1 MKSLA
6 PTASFF
12 FYSHCNWS
20 GFADV
25 LSLCVCVGLCVYV
38 SMCVDHF
45 QFIFQRGVVRHQN
58 WTRPKQWNNPRLTD
72 WLGGTWRQ
80 NSFSLKPTEF
90 VDACPCPSLPLLVL
104 SILSFLPLLLFCC
117 LFPLFHFTRSPFHHQ
132 LRLWLCTLC
141 VFNVVKQLEQ
151 TENLG

>member
-6 PTASFF
+6 PSVSSPC
-12 FYSHCNWS
+12 FYSHCSWS

-25 LSLCVCVGLCVYV
+25 LGLCMSVCMSV
-38 SMCVDHF
+38 CVDHF
-45 QFIFQRGVVRHQN
+45 QFIFQRGVVRHRN

-72 WLGGTWRQ
+72 WLEALGAKTRLAWSQR
-80 NSFSLKPTEF
+80 SLQTPAPATPLSP
-90 VDACPCPSLPLLVL
+90 AHSPHPPSTALLLLISTFPFYSL
-104 SILSFLPLLLFCC
+104 SIPSSTALVALHSV
-117 LFPLFHFTRSPFHHQ
+117 
-132 LRLWLCTLC
+132 C